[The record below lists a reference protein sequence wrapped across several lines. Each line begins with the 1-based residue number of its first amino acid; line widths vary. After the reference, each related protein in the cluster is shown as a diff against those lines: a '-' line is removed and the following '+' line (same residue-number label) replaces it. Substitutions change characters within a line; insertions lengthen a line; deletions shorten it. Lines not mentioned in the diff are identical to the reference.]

1 VLNDQEELAFREAA
15 FAWIRAQQL
24 RKPFFTREDL
34 SEFSYGGT
42 THRLIGLF
50 TGIWKVTALSDTA
63 IAFSTAYVPDGSKRP
78 YEDGE
83 GPDGLQRY
91 KWRGTDPNQSDN
103 RALRRAM
110 ERNLPMLWLVGI
122 GFVPGTTQQLFDVRY
137 PVYLIGEEPA
147 EHQFVVALEQDQ
159 KIIPSGEPV
168 AVQEIVKRY
177 NERIVKA
184 RYHQPLFRA
193 RVIHAYEERCAV
205 CRLPFT
211 ELLEA
216 AHIRPDSQGGS
227 TKISNGM
234 SLCKIHHGAYDADI
248 IGISPDYTVH
258 VRDSVLATFDGP
270 TLQHSIKEMDG
281 EALRQIPKETSSKP
295 DRELLAERYDKFLS
309 AS

>member
-1 VLNDQEELAFREAA
+1 VLNDQEELAFRESA

-24 RKPFFTREDL
+24 HKPFFTREDL
-34 SEFSYGGT
+34 SQFSYGGA

-50 TGIWKVTALSDTA
+50 TGIWKVTALSDSA
-63 IAFSTAYVPDGSKRP
+63 IAISTAYVRDGSKRP

-83 GPDGLQRY
+83 GLDGLQRY

-122 GFVPGTTQQLFDVRY
+122 GYVPGTTQQLFDVRY

-234 SLCKIHHGAYDADI
+234 SLCKIHHGAYDANI
-248 IGISPDYTVH
+248 IGISPDYTIH
-258 VRDSVLATFDGP
+258 VKDSVLATFDGP

-281 EALRQIPKETSSKP
+281 EALRQIPKETASKP
-295 DRELLAERYDKFLS
+295 DRELLAERFEKFQK

>member
-1 VLNDQEELAFREAA
+1 MLNDQEELAFRESA

-24 RKPFFTREDL
+24 HKPFFTREDL
-34 SEFSYGGT
+34 SQFSYGGA

-50 TGIWKVTALSDTA
+50 TGIWKVTALSDSA
-63 IAFSTAYVPDGSKRP
+63 IAISTAYVRDGSKRP

-83 GPDGLQRY
+83 GLDGLQRY

-122 GFVPGTTQQLFDVRY
+122 GYVPGTTQQLFDVRY

-248 IGISPDYTVH
+248 IGISPDYTIH

-281 EALRQIPKETSSKP
+281 EALRQIPKETTSKP
-295 DRELLAERYDKFLS
+295 DRELLAERFEKFQK